1 MKNKE
6 TNLVKF
12 KLQEPICKDELCD
25 LAIDNIDQSM
35 QTIRNN
41 YYFLRQEVGQREA
54 EKDLFGMIDYLLEC
68 HSERNK

>member
-12 KLQEPICKDELCD
+12 KLQEPTCRYELCD

-54 EKDLFGMIDYLLEC
+54 EKDLFGMIDYLLELY
-68 HSERNK
+68 SERNK

>member
-12 KLQEPICKDELCD
+12 KLQTPTCRYELCD
-25 LAIDNIDQSM
+25 LAIDNLDKSM

-54 EKDLFGMIDYLLEC
+54 EKDLFGMIDYLLELY
-68 HSERNK
+68 SERNK